1 MSKRASIIPEYVKE
15 ILDAFNRRDVDAI
28 VDFFTDDAEWLL
40 ARGPEPCGRRLVG
53 KEQIRELLATR
64 FEMIPDMRWVDS
76 KSWIHGNQAVSEWRV
91 QGRRRRVKK
100 STGSAATSGSSAT
113 ARSPRKIRTGNMSRK
128 SSEVGLLFEVR
139 AERTAGH
146 RDV

>member
-1 MSKRASIIPEYVKE
+1 MSERASIMPEYVKE

-28 VDFFTDDAEWLL
+28 VGFFTDDAEWLL

-53 KEQIRELLATR
+53 KEQIRELLETR

-91 QGRRRRVKK
+91 QGTTTTGEKIDWLGCDLWEFRDGKIAKK
-100 STGSAATSGSSAT
+100 DTYW
-113 ARSPRKIRTGNMSRK
+113 KYVEK
-128 SSEVGLLFEVR
+128 E
-139 AERTAGH
+139 
-146 RDV
+146 

>member
-1 MSKRASIIPEYVKE
+1 MSERASIMPEYVKE

-28 VDFFTDDAEWLL
+28 VGFFTDDAEWLL

-91 QGRRRRVKK
+91 QGTTTTGEKIDWLGCDLWEFRDGKIAKK
-100 STGSAATSGSSAT
+100 DTYW
-113 ARSPRKIRTGNMSRK
+113 KYVEK
-128 SSEVGLLFEVR
+128 E
-139 AERTAGH
+139 
-146 RDV
+146 